1 MGATSTPSFLFAAL
15 ASGLPTHSLVATLG
29 ITTITTV
36 DITNKCGT
44 HGMFSL
50 SGTYYVVVFS
60 TCMLCIGPCVVSGGI
75 ASGTDTGSHT
85 THRTNTILLTYNVLT
100 TPRAFPTLPVPLLG
114 THARHHRE
122 LPGEQSPSFP
132 LPSPLPVSGRGGA
145 NDIHNK
151 AKDDRHDTP

>member
-36 DITNKCGT
+36 DIPNKCGT

-85 THRTNTILLTYNVLT
+85 THRTNTILLTYSLLQEH
-100 TPRAFPTLPVPLLG
+100 FLPCLYLSLG